1 MLCYERKS
9 YLPAKGGLPNAMHE
23 VGIIR
28 AMLKTIEKFM
38 KKERLTKV
46 EKIVL
51 QVGELSGVLP
61 RYMQECFLASVYK
74 TRFQDTKLELDIVP
88 GIAKCNRCGMEFNGL
103 KYNLTCPTCSN
114 RHDFQRL
121 SGDELIIKEIQGY

>member
-1 MLCYERKS
+1 
-9 YLPAKGGLPNAMHE
+9 MHE
-23 VGIIR
+23 VGIIS
-28 AMLKTIEKFM
+28 AMLKTIEAVM
-38 KKERLTKV
+38 EEEHLTKV

-61 RYMQECFLASVYK
+61 HYMQECFPAAVYK

-88 GIAKCNRCGMEFNGL
+88 GIARCKRCGLEFNGL
-103 KYNLTCPTCSN
+103 KYDLTCPACGN
-114 RHDFQRL
+114 RHDFERL

>member
-1 MLCYERKS
+1 
-9 YLPAKGGLPNAMHE
+9 MHE
-23 VGIIR
+23 VGIISS
-28 AMLKTIEKFM
+28 MLRTIEEVM
-38 KKERLTKV
+38 EQENLTKV

-61 RYMQECFLASVYK
+61 HYMESCFPAAVYK

-88 GIAKCNRCGMEFNGL
+88 GIARCLCCGEEFNGL
-103 KYNLTCPTCSN
+103 KYDLTCPGCGN
-114 RHDFQRL
+114 RDQFDRL

>member
-1 MLCYERKS
+1 
-9 YLPAKGGLPNAMHE
+9 MHE
-23 VGIIR
+23 VGIIS
-28 AMLKTIEKFM
+28 AMLKTIEAVM
-38 KKERLTKV
+38 EEEHLTKV

-61 RYMQECFLASVYK
+61 HYMQECFPAAVYK

-88 GIAKCNRCGMEFNGL
+88 GIARCKRCGLEFNGL
-103 KYNLTCPTCSN
+103 KYDLTCPTCGN
-114 RHDFQRL
+114 RHDFERL

>member
-1 MLCYERKS
+1 
-9 YLPAKGGLPNAMHE
+9 MHE
-23 VGIIR
+23 VGIIS
-28 AMLKTIEKFM
+28 AMLKTIEAVM
-38 KKERLTKV
+38 EEEHLTRV

-61 RYMQECFLASVYK
+61 HYMRECFPAAVYK

-88 GIAKCNRCGMEFNGL
+88 GIAKCNRCGLEFNGL
-103 KYNLTCPTCSN
+103 KYDLTCPTCGN

>member
-1 MLCYERKS
+1 
-9 YLPAKGGLPNAMHE
+9 MHE
-23 VGIIR
+23 MGIIN

-38 KKERLTKV
+38 EKERLHKV

-61 RYMQECFLASVYK
+61 RYMQQCFPVAVHK

-88 GIAKCNRCGMEFNGL
+88 GIVKCNGCDLEFNGL
-103 KYNLTCPTCSN
+103 KHDMTCPTCSN
-114 RHDFQRL
+114 RHDFRRL

>member
-1 MLCYERKS
+1 
-9 YLPAKGGLPNAMHE
+9 MHE
-23 VGIIR
+23 VGIIS
-28 AMLKTIEKFM
+28 AMLKTIEAVM
-38 KKERLTKV
+38 EEEHLTKV

-61 RYMQECFLASVYK
+61 HYMKECFPAAVYK

-88 GIAKCNRCGMEFNGL
+88 GIAKCNRCGLEFNGL
-103 KYNLTCPTCSN
+103 KYDLTCPTCGN

>member
-1 MLCYERKS
+1 
-9 YLPAKGGLPNAMHE
+9 MHE
-23 VGIIR
+23 VGIISS
-28 AMLKTIEKFM
+28 MLKTIEAVM
-38 KKERLTKV
+38 EEEHLTKV

-61 RYMQECFLASVYK
+61 HYMEECFPAAVYK

-88 GIAKCNRCGMEFNGL
+88 GIARCDCCGLEFNGL
-103 KYNLTCPTCSN
+103 KYDLTCPDCGN
-114 RHDFQRL
+114 RDRFTRL

>member
-1 MLCYERKS
+1 
-9 YLPAKGGLPNAMHE
+9 MHE
-23 VGIIR
+23 VGIIS
-28 AMLKTIEKFM
+28 AMLKTIEAVM
-38 KKERLTKV
+38 EEEHLTKV

-61 RYMQECFLASVYK
+61 HYMRECFPAAVYK

-88 GIAKCNRCGMEFNGL
+88 GIAKCNRCGLEFNGL
-103 KYNLTCPTCSN
+103 KYDLTCPTCGN